1 MARASENGGLAA
13 SDYKAVLGHFCSG
26 VTVITAISADG
37 PVGFSCQSFSSLSLD
52 PPLICFCPARTSSTW
67 PHIRESG
74 QFCVNI
80 LAADQQGLCRQFAMS
95 GADKFAGITWHP
107 ASNGAPRLEGAI
119 ASLTCALEREV
130 DGGDHTIVIG
140 RVIEAEVQS
149 VRPPLLFH
157 RSAFKQLAPE
167 PDPRSSAL
175 MPLDTWRWG

>member
-1 MARASENGGLAA
+1 VARASENNGLGA

-26 VTVITAISADG
+26 VTVITAISAG
-37 PVGFSCQSFSSLSLD
+37 KPVGFTCQSFSSLSLD

-107 ASNGAPRLEGAI
+107 AANGAPRLEGAI

-140 RVIEAEVQS
+140 RVIEADVQHAG
-149 VRPPLLFH
+149 PPLLFH

-167 PDPRSSAL
+167 PDPRSSTW